1 MLPRGAQ
8 AAAPPAARLATHG
21 GGARCAEMRGVARP
35 LPHTDVWRRPS
46 PQACIAAHLEREQAV
61 RAGRAGSRPSAVG
74 CEMLGVGGRRRLLLP
89 VGERLAAAEIA
100 DESEEPPPQPTTE
113 SAIAA
118 PTLEHGVK
126 CLRAAITQ
134 CDEALRTAG
143 GLAHGALVA
152 RAAQGTLSQADEYA
166 LQVHTVRRVATLQL
180 AWCALVLADPLAA
193 LGWCEALLACE
204 GLAHNLKAHAHTFAC
219 DALCHLDRSAEVAAR
234 ARREGGCWVR
244 R

>member
-1 MLPRGAQ
+1 
-8 AAAPPAARLATHG
+8 
-21 GGARCAEMRGVARP
+21 MRGVARP

-234 ARREGGCWVR
+234 ARREGAAGSVDEWRGLVDR
-244 R
+244 